1 MRTPSPQNKQNL
13 LLTSTQ
19 YTNQLIL
26 NKIKATEFFHYSPF
40 TSTQPQLFKEG
51 SPIFIRDTH
60 SCCFLWEKPNMRI
73 YPDIFGCLSKYQ
85 LAKWAKQYEHPTLIF
100 YFYFI
105 FPGSSS
111 KWRKRSLVLK
121 TWSITKIGSWRLCHR
136 WVGAKKIPNFR
147 YRVPQKK
154 LSLVNVGHGKYYC
167 WQWEIHI
174 ELLQIQVKCQAFLLR
189 QVNVRV
195 RYVWWMICA
204 LMVQSSR
211 LRKSN

>member
-51 SPIFIRDTH
+51 SPIFIWDTH

-136 WVGAKKIPNFR
+136 WVGAKIIFLTLDFFIIYECHQMLCQRIWNTC
-147 YRVPQKK
+147 PQKLPK
-154 LSLVNVGHGKYYC
+154 TCPPMFCTKRN
-167 WQWEIHI
+167 
-174 ELLQIQVKCQAFLLR
+174 
-189 QVNVRV
+189 
-195 RYVWWMICA
+195 
-204 LMVQSSR
+204 
-211 LRKSN
+211 

>member
-1 MRTPSPQNKQNL
+1 
-13 LLTSTQ
+13 
-19 YTNQLIL
+19 
-26 NKIKATEFFHYSPF
+26 
-40 TSTQPQLFKEG
+40 
-51 SPIFIRDTH
+51 
-60 SCCFLWEKPNMRI
+60 MRI

-174 ELLQIQVKCQAFLLR
+174 ELLQTQVKFQAVLWC
-189 QVNVRV
+189 QVNVWV
-195 RYVWWMICA
+195 HVMNLSHIVLLFFKLDVVLLSLCHCLICNPT
-204 LMVQSSR
+204 R
-211 LRKSN
+211 W